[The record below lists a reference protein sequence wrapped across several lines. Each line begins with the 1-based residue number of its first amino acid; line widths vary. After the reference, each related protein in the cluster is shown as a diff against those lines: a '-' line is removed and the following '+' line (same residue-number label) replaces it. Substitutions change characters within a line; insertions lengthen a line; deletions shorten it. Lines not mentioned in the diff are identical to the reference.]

1 MLPHSTPISQ
11 GNGKLFPTRRR
22 DGREAEGGGLLNLPR
37 PCRFNL
43 PNSLHPGVSALKW
56 GDSASFGRICSPL
69 RSPDLLDYVETNGT
83 ALLE

>member
-1 MLPHSTPISQ
+1 MMPVHAVP
-11 GNGKLFPTRRR
+11 GAV
-22 DGREAEGGGLLNLPR
+22 AEWLNPR
-37 PCRFNL
+37 SYRFHL
-43 PNSLHPGVSALKW
+43 PNNLHMGASALKW